1 MPTSAECNIYP
12 VVEPAPIVD
21 ATPVAARTPL
31 SSGSS
36 RSWQSL
42 FEVVLCSG
50 FPSQLLLSAL
60 LITAGVASASGDG
73 LSFRFVVALS
83 LLDTAVVL
91 GLVGLFLKARGES
104 AHQVLIGHVHLGR
117 EVMRGVALL
126 PVVFGVVL
134 AGGLLIQ
141 RFAPQLR
148 NVGENPLQAML
159 DSPSRLAIFAFVVVV
174 AGGLRE
180 EVQRAFILHRFR
192 QDLGGAWVGLLLF
205 SVAFGLGH
213 LVQGYDAGILTGLL
227 GLLWGLVF
235 LARQSIVAPVVSHAL
250 FNLIELAIFHYAS
263 NAGLIGR

>member
-1 MPTSAECNIYP
+1 MAEP
-12 VVEPAPIVD
+12 LPIVD
-21 ATPVAARTPL
+21 TADVTTRPPL

-36 RSWQSL
+36 TAWLSL

-60 LITAGVASASGDG
+60 LLMAGLAATSGDG

-104 AHQVLIGHVHLGR
+104 VR
-117 EVMRGVALL
+117 EVLVGRMALAPEVTRGLALL

-134 AGGLLIQ
+134 VGGLVIQ
-141 RFAPQLR
+141 HIAPQLR
-148 NVGENPLQAML
+148 NVEENPLQAML
-159 DSPSRLAIFAFVVVV
+159 DSPTRLAIFAVVVVV

-192 QDLGGAWVGLLLF
+192 QDLGGAWVGLILF

-213 LVQGYDAGILTGLL
+213 QMQGYDAGILTGLL
-227 GLLWGLVF
+227 GLLWGVVYLV
-235 LARQSIVAPVVSHAL
+235 RQSIVAPVVSHAL
-250 FNLIELAIFHYAS
+250 FNLIQLAIVQYAS
-263 NAGLIGR
+263 QAGLIGT